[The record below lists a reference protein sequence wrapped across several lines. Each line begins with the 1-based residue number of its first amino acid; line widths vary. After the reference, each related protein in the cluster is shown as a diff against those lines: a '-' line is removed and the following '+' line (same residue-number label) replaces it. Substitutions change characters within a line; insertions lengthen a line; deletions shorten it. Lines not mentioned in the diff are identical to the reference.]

1 MSRTQIR
8 SAAAT
13 VALVLLAIL
22 VVQAAPRT
30 PNQAPAA
37 SIAAPTA
44 GASFATGSNIAI
56 TATASDADGSIARV
70 DFYVDGVRIGRD
82 TSAPYG
88 INWSNAS
95 VGTHALKAVATD
107 NRKATGSSATVSV
120 SVVASSDSI
129 APDVPTGL
137 ATSAQS
143 DASISLHWNASS
155 DNIGG

>member
-56 TATASDADGSIARV
+56 TATASDVDGSIARV

-82 TSAPYG
+82 PSAPYG

-107 NRKATGSSATVSV
+107 HRKATGSSATGSV
-120 SVVASSDSI
+120 SVGPGSPPHPPTP
-129 APDVPTGL
+129 APGQ
-137 ATSAQS
+137 ATT
-143 DASISLHWNASS
+143 
-155 DNIGG
+155 